1 MLDTVIR
8 GGWVVTPH
16 SEGHLDIGIAGERIA
31 SVGSP
36 GLVPVPEGAAV
47 IDAAG
52 KVVTPGGIESH
63 AHIHEPMYR
72 GWTGGA
78 DVWLQ
83 PPEGATRAA
92 AFGGTTTVLSFAF
105 LDVHVTD
112 RAYDTTEA
120 VAQRREIFTGRSFVD
135 FAFHPVITGSAS
147 AETLASIATTIDQ
160 GTPSFKV
167 FTTDVT
173 TGQAG
178 IRIDHGSVLAAMRIA
193 QEAGGIVM
201 VHAEDDD
208 LIKYNEARLKSEGR
222 NQLQNIRCAHTPFG
236 EALAF
241 RQVAALAAEAG
252 AAAYFVHTTA
262 GESVGVVAGERRRGR
277 PVYAETLH
285 NLLCFSEEDYLK
297 PDGARYHIGMG
308 LPSPEDRAQLWEGV
322 TGGDIATVATDEY
335 TTSLDVKLGG
345 HDIETVPGGHVGIET
360 RGTILLSE
368 GHKRG
373 RLSLRRFVELF
384 ATNPARI
391 FGLYPR
397 KGVIEPGADADLAI
411 WDLDVERTITMADLH
426 HDGDYSP
433 WEGWEVSAW
442 PVMTV
447 LRGKPI
453 VSGGEL
459 RVGADYGQWQPRTI
473 DPEILEHPVVT

>member
-1 MLDTVIR
+1 MIDTVVR

-16 SEGHLDIGIAGERIA
+16 SEGLMDVGITGERIA
-31 SVGSP
+31 FVSEP
-36 GLVPVPEGAAV
+36 GVVPVPESTTV
-47 IDAAG
+47 IDATG
-52 KVVTPGGIESH
+52 RVVTPGGIEAH

-72 GWTGGA
+72 GWSGGEE
-78 DVWLQ
+78 VWLQ

-92 AFGGTTTVLSFAF
+92 AHGGTTTVLSFAF

-120 VAQRREIFTGRSFVD
+120 VSQRREIFSGRSFVD
-135 FAFHPVITGSAS
+135 FAFHPVLTGSAS
-147 AETLASIATTIDQ
+147 PETLATIATAIDQ

-173 TGQAG
+173 TGQSG
-178 IRIDHGSVLAAMRIA
+178 IRIDHGSVLAAMRTA
-193 QEAGGIVM
+193 LDAGGIIM

-208 LIKYNEARLKSEGR
+208 LIKYNEARLKREGQ
-222 NQLQNIRCAHTPFG
+222 NQLRNIRCAHTPFG

-241 RQVAALAAEAG
+241 RQVAALAAEARS
-252 AAAYFVHTTA
+252 AVYFVHTTA
-262 GESVGVVAGERRRGR
+262 GESVHVVASERRQGR

-285 NLLCFSEEDYLK
+285 NLLCFSHDDYLK
-297 PDGARYHIGMG
+297 PDGARYHIAMG
-308 LPSPEDRAQLWEGV
+308 LPSPEDRAQLWAGAAS
-322 TGGDIATVATDEY
+322 GAIATVATDEY
-335 TTSLDVKLGG
+335 TTSLKVKMGG

-368 GHKRG
+368 GYQKN
-373 RLSLRRFVELF
+373 RLSLPRFVELF

-397 KGVIEPGADADLAI
+397 KGVIQPGADADLAI
-411 WDLDVERTITMADLH
+411 WDLSGERTISLDDLH

-433 WEGWEVSAW
+433 WEGWNVTAW
-442 PVMTV
+442 PVATI
-447 LRGKPI
+447 LRGRTI
-453 VSGGEL
+453 VSDGQL
-459 RVGADYGQWQPRTI
+459 HVGADYGQWQPRRI
-473 DPEILEHPVVT
+473 DPEVLERPAVV

>member
-1 MLDTVIR
+1 MR
-8 GGWVVTPH
+8 AR
-16 SEGHLDIGIAGERIA
+16 DIGLFMASGRTGPLNAIVDVPGVAVGHATRIAGDGPLVVGEGPVRTGVTVVVPRPEPVALNPVFAGIHRLNGNGEMTGSHWIEESGLLTSPIA
-31 SVGSP
+31 LTNTHSVGVVRDA
-36 GLVPVPEGAAV
+36 LVQVER
-47 IDAAG
+47 
-52 KVVTPGGIESH
+52 SH
-63 AHIHEPMYR
+63 
-72 GWTGGA
+72 
-78 DVWLQ
+78 
-83 PPEGATRAA
+83 
-92 AFGGTTTVLSFAF
+92 
-105 LDVHVTD
+105 
-112 RAYDTTEA
+112 
-120 VAQRREIFTGRSFVD
+120 RS
-135 FAFHPVITGSAS
+135 GSAS
-147 AETLASIATTIDQ
+147 AETLASIATAIEQ

-208 LIKYNEARLKSEGR
+208 LIKYNEARLRREGR

-252 AAAYFVHTTA
+252 AATYFVHITA
-262 GESVGVVAGERRRGR
+262 GESVGVVAAERRRGR

-308 LPSPEDRAQLWEGV
+308 LPSPDDRAQLWAGV
-322 TGGDIATVATDEY
+322 TAGDIATVATDEY
-335 TTSLDVKLGG
+335 TTSLEVKLGG

-368 GHKRG
+368 GYKRG

-397 KGVIEPGADADLAI
+397 KGVIQPGADADLAI
-411 WDLDVERTITMADLH
+411 WDLDVKRMITMDDLH

-433 WEGWEVSAW
+433 WEGWKVSAW

-447 LRGKPI
+447 LRGTPI
-453 VSGGEL
+453 VSDGKL
-459 RVGADYGQWQPRTI
+459 QVGPDYGRWQPRSI
-473 DPEILEHPVVT
+473 DPEVLEHPIIT

>member
-1 MLDTVIR
+1 M
-8 GGWVVTPH
+8 
-16 SEGHLDIGIAGERIA
+16 
-31 SVGSP
+31 
-36 GLVPVPEGAAV
+36 
-47 IDAAG
+47 
-52 KVVTPGGIESH
+52 
-63 AHIHEPMYR
+63 
-72 GWTGGA
+72 
-78 DVWLQ
+78 
-83 PPEGATRAA
+83 
-92 AFGGTTTVLSFAF
+92 
-105 LDVHVTD
+105 
-112 RAYDTTEA
+112 
-120 VAQRREIFTGRSFVD
+120 
-135 FAFHPVITGSAS
+135 
-147 AETLASIATTIDQ
+147 
-160 GTPSFKV
+160 
-167 FTTDVT
+167 T

-208 LIKYNEARLKSEGR
+208 LIKYNEARLRREGR
-222 NQLQNIRCAHTPFG
+222 NQLRNIRCAHTPFG

-252 AAAYFVHTTA
+252 AATYFVHITA
-262 GESVGVVAGERRRGR
+262 GESVGVVAAERRRGR
-277 PVYAETLH
+277 PVHAETLH

-308 LPSPEDRAQLWEGV
+308 LPSPDDRAQLWAGV
-322 TGGDIATVATDEY
+322 TAGDIATVATDEY
-335 TTSLDVKLGG
+335 TTSLEVKLGG

-368 GHKRG
+368 GYKRA

-397 KGVIEPGADADLAI
+397 KGVIQPGADADLAI
-411 WDLDVERTITMADLH
+411 WDLDVKRMITMDDLH

-433 WEGWEVSAW
+433 WEGWKVSAW

-447 LRGKPI
+447 LRGTPI
-453 VSGGEL
+453 VSDGKL
-459 RVGADYGQWQPRTI
+459 QVGPDYGRWLPRSI
-473 DPEILEHPVVT
+473 DPEVLEHPIIT

>member
-1 MLDTVIR
+1 MADVVVR

-16 SEGHLDIGIAGERIA
+16 SEGLMDVGISGERIA
-31 SVGSP
+31 YVSAP
-36 GLVPVPEGAAV
+36 GEVPIVEGTTV
-47 IDAAG
+47 IDATD
-52 KVVTPGGIESH
+52 KVVTPGGVEAH

-72 GWTGGA
+72 GWTGGQ

-92 AFGGTTTVLSFAF
+92 AHGGTTTVLTFAF

-112 RAYDTTEA
+112 RAVDCVAA
-120 VAQRREIFTGRSFVD
+120 VHDRKQIFDGRSYID
-135 FAFHPVITGSAS
+135 YAFHPVITGSAS
-147 AETLASIATTIDQ
+147 PETLATIQPAIEQ

-173 TGQAG
+173 TGQSG
-178 IRIDHGSVLAAMRIA
+178 IRIDHGSVLAALRIA
-193 QEAGGIVM
+193 KDAGGIVM

-208 LIKYNEARLKSEGR
+208 LLKYNEARLKRDGT
-222 NQLQNIRCAHTPFG
+222 NQLANVRCAHTPFG

-241 RQVAALAAEAG
+241 KQVAALASRAEA
-252 AAAYFVHTTA
+252 AVYFVHATA
-262 GESVGVVAGERRRGR
+262 GESVDVVAAERRRDR

-285 NLLCFSEEDYLK
+285 NLLCFSNQDYLK
-297 PDGARYHIGMG
+297 QDGAKYHIGMG
-308 LPSPEDRAQLWEGV
+308 LPTPEDRVQLWEGV
-322 TGGDIATVATDEY
+322 AAGNIATVATDEY
-335 TTSLDVKLGG
+335 TTPFSVKMGG

-360 RGTILLSE
+360 RGMILLSE
-368 GHKRG
+368 GYQKG

-397 KGVIEPGADADLAI
+397 KGVIQPGSDADLAI
-411 WDLDVERTITMADLH
+411 WDLNGRHTIAMSDLH

-433 WEGWEVSAW
+433 WEGWTVGAW
-442 PVMTV
+442 PVATV
-447 LRGKPI
+447 LRGNII
-453 VSGGEL
+453 VSDGRL
-459 RVGADYGQWQPRTI
+459 NVDASFGQWQPRHI
-473 DPEILEHPVVT
+473 DRSVLEGPTVV

>member
-1 MLDTVIR
+1 MIHTVVR

-16 SEGHLDIGIAGERIA
+16 SEGHLDIGIADGRIA
-31 SVGSP
+31 YVASP
-36 GLVPVPEGAAV
+36 GAVPVPEGAAV
-47 IDAAG
+47 IDAGG
-52 KVVTPGGIESH
+52 KLVTPGGIESH
-63 AHIHEPMYR
+63 AHIHEPMFR
-72 GWTGGA
+72 GWTGGEE
-78 DVWLQ
+78 VWLQ

-92 AFGGTTTVLSFAF
+92 AHGGTTTVLSFAF

-120 VAQRREIFTGRSFVD
+120 VAQRREIFSGRSFVD

-147 AETLASIATTIDQ
+147 AETLASIATAVDQ

-193 QEAGGIVM
+193 REAGGIIM

-208 LIKYNEARLKSEGR
+208 LIKHNEARLKREGR

-252 AAAYFVHTTA
+252 AATYFVHTTA
-262 GESVGVVAGERRRGR
+262 GESVGVVASERQRGR

-308 LPSPEDRAQLWEGV
+308 LPSPQDRAQLWDGV
-322 TGGDIATVATDEY
+322 TAGDIATVATDEY
-335 TTSLDVKLGG
+335 TTSLAVKLGG

-368 GHKRG
+368 GYKKG

-397 KGVIEPGADADLAI
+397 KGVIQPGADADLAI
-411 WDLDVERTITMADLH
+411 WDLDAERTFSMADLH
-426 HDGDYSP
+426 HEGDYSP
-433 WEGWEVSAW
+433 WEGWTVSAW

-447 LRGKPI
+447 LRGTPI
-453 VSGGEL
+453 VSGGKL
-459 RVGADYGQWQPRTI
+459 HVGPDYGRWQPRTI
-473 DPEILEHPVVT
+473 DPDVLKSPIVS